1 MVVSMRDDFSQQVKE
16 TLAKRVGYKCSNP
29 FCQRATIGPN
39 SVPNKSTT
47 IGIACHICAASK
59 GGPRYDS
66 MMTSTERASIENGIW
81 LCSCCSDLI
90 DKDPNKYPVSLLHE
104 WKDKAEISAE
114 KEILSFE
121 QRNETNFVWEPT
133 SPLINNNPCKQIEEN
148 IKEYNLFRKAFN
160 NCQEV
165 LNGKETL
172 IMHIWKFVNTPKY
185 EYKIYSKMY
194 GTEYSELLATN
205 NPITFQRLAPLMANE
220 IMDHSNFCEWV
231 SEIFGIRKSGNKL
244 LMDFGVKGNRGRI
257 ISVNLLWQPNDTEL
271 LSYEND

>member
-1 MVVSMRDDFSQQVKE
+1 MRDDFSQQVKE

-39 SVPNKSTT
+39 SAPNKSTT
-47 IGIACHICAASK
+47 IGIACHICAASE

-66 MMTSTERASIENGIW
+66 TMTSTERSSIANGIW

-90 DKDPNKYPVSLLHE
+90 DKDQNKYPVSLLHE

-114 KEILSFE
+114 KEISSFDRPIE
-121 QRNETNFVWEPT
+121 ENFMWEPT
-133 SPLINNNPCKQIEEN
+133 SPLVNSKPCKHIEEN
-148 IKEYNLFRKAFN
+148 LKEYNLFRNAFN

-165 LNGKETL
+165 LSGKETL

-185 EYKIYSKMY
+185 ECKIYSEMY

-205 NPITFQRLAPLMANE
+205 NPITFQRIAPLMANE
-220 IMDHSNFCEWV
+220 IMGHSNFCERI
-231 SEIFGIRKSGNKL
+231 SEIFSIKKVGNKL
-244 LMDFGVKGNRGRI
+244 LIDFGIKGNRGKI